1 MAALPY
7 MQLYI
12 ADYLADTMHLS
23 TEEHGAYLLLMFNYW
38 QTGRAIPKGRLA
50 KIARVSAD
58 RWKELEPVIKEFFE
72 EENDSWVHLRIERD
86 IETVTSSPR
95 GKKLPTGESL
105 KGFNGYVYFIRNP
118 LSGLIKIGYSKN
130 PWARLSELRRN
141 YGSELSVVAT
151 IKTVDKSEVSIHAT
165 LTQFRVEGEWFTESE
180 CIKSLILRIVAGE
193 ITTVEATNTYVSNYC
208 SAPTAPTNTDP
219 DKDIDLK
226 ENPSLRRREIP
237 DIQEPQFLVGLDIP
251 IGKFT
256 MYDNWRPSQDW
267 SRLAAT
273 WGIALPV
280 PAYLLTELA
289 EFTAYWKSEEKVFT
303 QVQWEQKFARSVV
316 TARAKSKPQPVTGGN
331 GNAGLQSVSTK
342 SRAVQEIEAARER
355 WEQERERTGGGHGME
370 ALDGHGRN
378 IFEPLDPEER
388 GGAFG
393 YVDRSDWVDE

>member
-38 QTGRAIPKGRLA
+38 QTGRAIPKSRLA

-72 EENDSWVHLRIERD
+72 EGNDTWVHLRIERD

-105 KGFNGYVYFIRNP
+105 KGFNGYVYFIKNP

-165 LTQFRVEGEWFTESE
+165 LSQFRVEGEWFIESE
-180 CIKSLILRIVAGE
+180 CIKSLISRIVAGE
-193 ITTVEATNTYVSNYC
+193 ITTVEATNAYASNYC
-208 SAPTAPTNTDP
+208 SPPTATTNTDP
-219 DKDIDLK
+219 DIDTDLK
-226 ENPSLRRREIP
+226 ENPSLRGSEIP
-237 DIQEPQFLVGLDIP
+237 DVQEPQFLAGLDIP
-251 IGKFT
+251 VGKFT
-256 MYDNWRPSQDW
+256 MHDNWRPSQDW
-267 SRLAAT
+267 PRLAAT
-273 WGIALPV
+273 WGIALPE
-280 PAYLLTELA
+280 PAYLSTELA
-289 EFTAYWKSEEKVFT
+289 EFTAYWESERKVFT

-316 TARAKSKPQPVTGGN
+316 TARAKSRPQPVTGGN
-331 GNAGLQSVSTK
+331 GNAGLEPVNTA
-342 SRAVQEIEAARER
+342 SRAVQEIQAARER
-355 WEQERERTGGGHGME
+355 WEQENGLTGGGHGME
-370 ALDGHGRN
+370 ALDGHGGN

-388 GGAFG
+388 GGAVG
-393 YVDRSDWVDE
+393 YVDCPDWVDD

>member
-38 QTGRAIPKGRLA
+38 QTGRAIPKSRLA
-50 KIARVSAD
+50 KIARVSDD

-72 EENDSWVHLRIERD
+72 EENESWVHLRIERD
-86 IETVTSSPR
+86 IENVTSSPR

-141 YGSELSVVAT
+141 YGSELCVVAT

-165 LTQFRVEGEWFTESE
+165 LSKFRVEGEWFTESE

-193 ITTVEATNTYVSNYC
+193 ITTVEATNAYASNYC
-208 SAPTAPTNTDP
+208 SEPTAPTNTDP
-219 DKDIDLK
+219 DIDTDLK
-226 ENPSLRRREIP
+226 ENPSLRGREIP
-237 DIQEPQFLVGLDIP
+237 AIQEPQYLEGLDIP

-267 SRLAAT
+267 PRLAAT

-280 PAYLLTELA
+280 PAYLPTELA
-289 EFTAYWKSEEKVFT
+289 EFTAYWESEGKVFT

-331 GNAGLQSVSTK
+331 GNAGLQPVNTA
-342 SRAVQEIEAARER
+342 SRAVQEIQAARER
-355 WEQERERTGGGHGME
+355 WEQKNGLTGGGHGME
-370 ALDGHGRN
+370 ALDGHGGD
-378 IFEPLDPEER
+378 IFEPMDPEER

-393 YVDRSDWVDE
+393 YVDGSDWVDE

>member
-38 QTGRAIPKGRLA
+38 QTGRSIPKSRLS
-50 KIARVSAD
+50 KIARLSND
-58 RWKELEPVIKEFFE
+58 RWSSVEPSLKEFF
-72 EENDSWVHLRIERD
+72 NDNGTEWVHDRIERD
-86 IETVTSSPR
+86 LEMVRSSQR
-95 GKKLPTGESL
+95 QKSDAGKASARARKGKKSTAEKRDANDRSTGV
-105 KGFNGYVYFIRNP
+105 NNP
-118 LSGLIKIGYSKN
+118 LEQDASGN
-130 PWARLSELRRN
+130 
-141 YGSELSVVAT
+141 
-151 IKTVDKSEVSIHAT
+151 
-165 LTQFRVEGEWFTESE
+165 
-180 CIKSLILRIVAGE
+180 
-193 ITTVEATNTYVSNYC
+193 
-208 SAPTAPTNTDP
+208 PTNKDP
-219 DKDIDLK
+219 DIDTDLK
-226 ENPSLRRREIP
+226 ENPSLHESEIP
-237 DIQEPQFLVGLDIP
+237 AIQEPQYLEGLDIP
-251 IGKFT
+251 VGKFT

-267 SRLAAT
+267 PRLAAT

-370 ALDGHGRN
+370 ALDGHGRD
-378 IFEPLDPEER
+378 IFEPMDPEER

-393 YVDRSDWVDE
+393 YVDGSDWVDE

>member
-7 MQLYI
+7 MQLFI

-38 QTGRAIPKGRLA
+38 QTGRSIPKSRLS
-50 KIARVSAD
+50 KIARLSND
-58 RWKELEPVIKEFFE
+58 RWSSVEPSLKEFF
-72 EENDSWVHLRIERD
+72 NDNGAEWVHDRIERD
-86 IETVTSSPR
+86 LEMVRSSQR
-95 GKKLPTGESL
+95 QKSDAGKASARARKVKKSTAEKRVINDRSTGV
-105 KGFNGYVYFIRNP
+105 NNP
-118 LSGLIKIGYSKN
+118 LEQDANGN
-130 PWARLSELRRN
+130 
-141 YGSELSVVAT
+141 
-151 IKTVDKSEVSIHAT
+151 
-165 LTQFRVEGEWFTESE
+165 
-180 CIKSLILRIVAGE
+180 
-193 ITTVEATNTYVSNYC
+193 
-208 SAPTAPTNTDP
+208 PTNKDP
-219 DKDIDLK
+219 DTDLK
-226 ENPSLRRREIP
+226 ENPSLRGNEIP
-237 DIQEPQFLVGLDIP
+237 AVQEPQYLAGLDIP

-303 QVQWEQKFARSVV
+303 QVQWEQKFARSVI

-355 WEQERERTGGGHGME
+355 WEQERERIGGGHGME
-370 ALDGHGRN
+370 ALDGHGRD
-378 IFEPLDPEER
+378 IFEPMDPEER

-393 YVDRSDWVDE
+393 YVDGSNWVDE